1 MRKVFVVILI
11 LVVASVGFLSQAAR
25 FLVKKDP
32 LIKADAALV
41 FSGDP
46 DYERTIEASRLYRE
60 GRVRKLIL
68 TGHGYG
74 GDDARYMKKIA
85 LGEGVLSRDII
96 IENGSTSTF
105 TNIVQTK
112 DIVLSQGF
120 TTVALVSSPYH
131 MRRIRVLVSAVY
143 KDNNE
148 IGFICFPVRE
158 SYWSPKGWWKT
169 NFGRRLVFFE
179 YIKLLSYWLFG
190 ILDQDEEGR
199 ILWKYHDKKW

>member
-1 MRKVFVVILI
+1 LIVILI
-11 LVVASVGFLSQAAR
+11 LVVASIGFLSQAAR

-85 LGEGVLSRDII
+85 LREGVLSRDII

-105 TNIVQTK
+105 TNIAQTK
-112 DIVLSQGF
+112 EIVLSQGF

-131 MRRIRVLVSAVY
+131 MRRISVLVSEIY
-143 KDNNE
+143 KDNNKIE
-148 IGFICFPVRE
+148 FICFPVRD
-158 SYWSPKGWWKT
+158 SFWSPKGWWKT
-169 NFGRRLVFFE
+169 YNGRRPVYLE
-179 YIKLLSYWLFG
+179 YSKLLSFWLFG
-190 ILDQDEEGR
+190 IHDQNDRG
-199 ILWKYHDKKW
+199 IVWKYHSKKW

>member
-1 MRKVFVVILI
+1 LIVILI
-11 LVVASVGFLSQAAR
+11 LVVAFVGFLSQAAR

-85 LGEGVLSRDII
+85 LREGVLSRDII

-105 TNIVQTK
+105 TNIAQTK
-112 DIVLSQGF
+112 EIVLSQGF

-131 MRRIRVLVSAVY
+131 MRRISVLVSEIY
-143 KDNNE
+143 KDNNKIE
-148 IGFICFPVRE
+148 FICFPVRD
-158 SYWSPKGWWKT
+158 SFWSPKGWWKT
-169 NFGRRLVFFE
+169 YNGRRPVYLE
-179 YIKLLSYWLFG
+179 YSKLLSFWLFG
-190 ILDQDEEGR
+190 IHDQNDRG
-199 ILWKYHDKKW
+199 IVWKYHSKKW

>member
-1 MRKVFVVILI
+1 MIVILI
-11 LVVASVGFLSQAAR
+11 LVVASIGFLSQAAR

-85 LGEGVLSRDII
+85 LREGVLSRDII

-105 TNIVQTK
+105 TNIAQTK
-112 DIVLSQGF
+112 EIVLSQGF

-131 MRRIRVLVSAVY
+131 MRRISVLVSEIY
-143 KDNNE
+143 KDNNKIE
-148 IGFICFPVRE
+148 FICFPVRD
-158 SYWSPKGWWKT
+158 SFWSPKGWWKT
-169 NFGRRLVFFE
+169 YNGRRPVYLE
-179 YIKLLSYWLFG
+179 YSKLLSFWLFG
-190 ILDQDEEGR
+190 IHDQNDRG
-199 ILWKYHDKKW
+199 IVWKYHSKKW

>member
-1 MRKVFVVILI
+1 LIVILI
-11 LVVASVGFLSQAAR
+11 LVVAFVGFLSQAAR

-74 GDDARYMKKIA
+74 GDDARYMKKVA
-85 LGEGVLSRDII
+85 MGEGVLSRDII

-105 TNIVQTK
+105 TNIAQTK
-112 DIVLSQGF
+112 EIVLSQGF

-131 MRRIRVLVSAVY
+131 MRRISVLVSEIY
-143 KDNNE
+143 KDNNKIE
-148 IGFICFPVRE
+148 FICFPVRD
-158 SYWSPKGWWKT
+158 SFWSPKGWWKT
-169 NFGRRLVFFE
+169 YNGRRPVYLE
-179 YIKLLSYWLFG
+179 YSKLLSFWLFG
-190 ILDQDEEGR
+190 IHDQNDRG
-199 ILWKYHDKKW
+199 IVWKYHSKKW

>member
-1 MRKVFVVILI
+1 MRNLLIVILI
-11 LVVASVGFLSQAAR
+11 LVVAFVGFLSQAAR

-85 LGEGVLSRDII
+85 LREGVLSRDII

-105 TNIVQTK
+105 TNIAQTK
-112 DIVLSQGF
+112 EIVLSQGF

-131 MRRIRVLVSAVY
+131 MRRISVLVSEIY
-143 KDNNE
+143 KDNNKIE
-148 IGFICFPVRE
+148 FICFPVRD
-158 SYWSPKGWWKT
+158 SFWSPKGWWKT
-169 NFGRRLVFFE
+169 YNGRRPVYLE
-179 YIKLLSYWLFG
+179 YSKLLSFWLFG
-190 ILDQDEEGR
+190 IHDQNDRG
-199 ILWKYHDKKW
+199 IVWKYHSKKW